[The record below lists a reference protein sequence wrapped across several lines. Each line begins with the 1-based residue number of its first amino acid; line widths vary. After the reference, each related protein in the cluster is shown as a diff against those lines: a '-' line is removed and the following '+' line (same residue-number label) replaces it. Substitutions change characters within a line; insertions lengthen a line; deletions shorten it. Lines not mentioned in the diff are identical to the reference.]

1 MLFEIILIVIGIGLV
16 IAGYA
21 IPAKKDVDEAGAI
34 SREEVENMVSEE
46 VESAKGRIDDIVDET
61 INYAIEKTERS
72 MDRLSNEKMMAVS
85 EYSDTVLDQI
95 NKSHEEVVFLYD
107 MLNDKHENLKE
118 TVAEA
123 ERTASSVRDTIKEAE
138 ASKTEITSLKNAA
151 YEEHKKL
158 QAAASHAG
166 ATQASAS
173 HAGDSQ
179 ASASQAADLQA
190 SALHAGDS
198 QSESSQEVRK
208 PARTRKKGADTA
220 NDEAKNG
227 DNGSDFEGLNPTFIR
242 NVKDVDEPR
251 KRNKPVPVI
260 KNETLFSP
268 MIGEEDD
275 SEDFHDD
282 YYEEEW
288 ENLDDSDMMDGP
300 ELSFN
305 VHSPG
310 SRNSN
315 DRILELHKA
324 GKSNMAIAK
333 ELGLGIGEV
342 KLVIDLFKG

>member
-1 MLFEIILIVIGIGLV
+1 MLFEIILVVIGIGLV

-21 IPAKKDVDEAGAI
+21 IPAKKDENDAGTV
-34 SREEVENMVSEE
+34 SREEVENMVYAE

-123 ERTASSVRDTIKEAE
+123 ERTASNVRETIKEAE
-138 ASKTEITSLKNAA
+138 ASKTAIESVKNSVAV
-151 YEEHKKL
+151 EDNKN
-158 QAAASHAG
+158 
-166 ATQASAS
+166 
-173 HAGDSQ
+173 SQ
-179 ASASQAADLQA
+179 AVSPAAVQAPLTDTA
-190 SALHAGDS
+190 
-198 QSESSQEVRK
+198 QEVRK
-208 PARTRKKGADTA
+208 PVRTRKKDKKAG
-220 NDEAKNG
+220 DEES
-227 DNGSDFEGLNPTFIR
+227 DNEEEFKGFEELNPVLVR

-260 KNETLFSP
+260 KNDTLFSP
-268 MIGEEDD
+268 IIGENDD
-275 SEDFHDD
+275 EELRDD

-288 ENLDDSDMMDGP
+288 ENLDDPDETDGP

-342 KLVIDLFKG
+342 KLVIDLFKGQ

>member
-1 MLFEIILIVIGIGLV
+1 MLFEIILIVVGILLV

-21 IPAKKDVDEAGAI
+21 IPARKDEDEAGAI

-85 EYSDTVLDQI
+85 EYSDTVLEQI

-138 ASKTEITSLKNAA
+138 ASKTEIASLKNAA
-151 YEEHKKL
+151 AEELKN
-158 QAAASHAG
+158 
-166 ATQASAS
+166 TQASAS
-173 HAGDSQ
+173 YAAVPQ
-179 ASASQAADLQA
+179 A
-190 SALHAGDS
+190 
-198 QSESSQEVRK
+198 EPTQEVRK
-208 PARTRKKGADTA
+208 PVRTRKKDTKNVDSEA
-220 NDEAKNG
+220 NNED
-227 DNGSDFEGLNPTFIR
+227 DGSGFEELNPTLIR
-242 NVKDVDEPR
+242 NIKDVDEPR

-260 KNETLFSP
+260 KNDTLFSP
-268 MIGEEDD
+268 MIGEEDN

-288 ENLDDSDMMDGP
+288 ENLDDSDMTDGP

-342 KLVIDLFKG
+342 KLVIDLFKGQ

>member
-1 MLFEIILIVIGIGLV
+1 MLFEIILVVIGIGLV

-21 IPAKKDVDEAGAI
+21 IPAKKDENDAGTV
-34 SREEVENMVSEE
+34 SREEVENMVYAE

-123 ERTASSVRDTIKEAE
+123 ERTASNVRDTIKEAE
-138 ASKTEITSLKNAA
+138 ASKTAIESTKNTVVAEENKNLQTVSPAA
-151 YEEHKKL
+151 
-158 QAAASHAG
+158 
-166 ATQASAS
+166 TPV
-173 HAGDSQ
+173 SQ
-179 ASASQAADLQA
+179 ADPAP
-190 SALHAGDS
+190 
-198 QSESSQEVRK
+198 EVRK
-208 PARTRKKGADTA
+208 PVRTRKKDTKPADDVTE
-220 NDEAKNG
+220 NEEENSG
-227 DNGSDFEGLNPTFIR
+227 FEELNPVFIR
-242 NVKDVDEPR
+242 NVKDIDEPR

-260 KNETLFSP
+260 KNDTLFSP
-268 MIGEEDD
+268 IIGENDE
-275 SEDFHDD
+275 EELRDD

-288 ENLDDSDMMDGP
+288 ENLDDSDEMDGP

-342 KLVIDLFKG
+342 KLVIDLFKGQ

>member
-138 ASKTEITSLKNAA
+138 ASKTQITSLKNAA

-158 QAAASHAG
+158 QASASHA
-166 ATQASAS
+166 AVSQAPGS

-179 ASASQAADLQA
+179 ASASHVD
-190 SALHAGDS
+190 DS

-208 PARTRKKGADTA
+208 PPRTRGKGADTA

-227 DNGSDFEGLNPTFIR
+227 DNSSDFEGLNPTLIR